1 MNINLFENLLE
12 RYQDI
17 LDISPDQIQNFKSEH
32 EDQNI
37 KNDIELLYNMG
48 FDKKIVNKVYS

>member
-17 LDISPDQIQNFKSEH
+17 LDISPDQIQILKVSMKTKISKMKLNYYIIWAL
-32 EDQNI
+32 I
-37 KNDIELLYNMG
+37 KKL
-48 FDKKIVNKVYS
+48 

>member
-17 LDISPDQIQNFKSEH
+17 LDISPDQIQILKVSMKTKISKMISNYYIIWAL
-32 EDQNI
+32 I
-37 KNDIELLYNMG
+37 KKL
-48 FDKKIVNKVYS
+48 